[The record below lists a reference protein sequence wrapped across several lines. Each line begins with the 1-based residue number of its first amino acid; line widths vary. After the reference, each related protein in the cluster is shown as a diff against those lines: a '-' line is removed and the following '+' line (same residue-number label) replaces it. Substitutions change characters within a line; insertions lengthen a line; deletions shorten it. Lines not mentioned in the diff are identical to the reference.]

1 MSILKV
7 GAWSSALRCRTERMG
22 TEDLL
27 GAFGHDRESSGQRGL
42 WDSQLTSGH
51 GVYLVPCKIISRRIC
66 FFGVGLPKDIEDSS
80 VKGILF

>member
-1 MSILKV
+1 MVLSPSL
-7 GAWSSALRCRTERMG
+7 CTERLG

-51 GVYLVPCKIISRRIC
+51 GVYLVPCKIISRH
-66 FFGVGLPKDIEDSS
+66 FFGGGLPQDIEDDHHPLRESRS
-80 VKGILF
+80 EATSTMD